1 MKKINGR
8 TTEYEIEDIFL
19 KRYSPRAFTGEALTE
34 EQLMTLFEAARWAP
48 SSNNI
53 QPWRFLYAL
62 RGTADFDLFFSFLME
77 GNKVWCKEAGV
88 LVIGL
93 SKKNSDDGKFNSKH
107 SLDTGSAWENFALQA
122 TAMGLI
128 AHGMGGFDGQ
138 LLRKELIIKEDYE
151 VELMIVIGKLGDMK
165 NLPDYLQE
173 REKPSD
179 RKKLSEIIFKGAE
192 GAKNLL

>member
-1 MKKINGR
+1 MKTINNR
-8 TTEYEIEDIFL
+8 TTKYEIEDIFL
-19 KRYSPRAFTGEALTE
+19 KRYSPRAFSVEILSENKLMAL
-34 EQLMTLFEAARWAP
+34 FDAARWAP

-53 QPWRFLYAL
+53 QPWRFLYAI
-62 RGTADFDLFFSFLME
+62 RGTSDFDLFLSFLME
-77 GNKVWCKEAGV
+77 SNRVWCKSAGA

-93 SKKNSDDGKFNSKH
+93 SKKNSDDGKFNAKH

-138 LLRKELIIKEDYE
+138 LLREKLNIKEDYE
-151 VELMIVIGKLGDMK
+151 IELMIAVGKLGNAKD
-165 NLPDYLQE
+165 LPDYLQE

-179 RKKLSEIIFKGAE
+179 RKKLSEIVFKGAE
-192 GAKNLL
+192 GAKKL